1 MLRVMAQVLPR
12 EVLLVVASDLLL
24 GTVAMCLA
32 LWISGGPAA
41 LPVNVTPSQLNLV
54 LSLTVSFA
62 VAAGVLGL
70 YRSEAVGAFH
80 SLWIKALLAT
90 ILGLLLTTLLPATFR
105 RNFGNLPGGG
115 VAVLAVWLGCLM
127 ATRFAFTVV

>member
-1 MLRVMAQVLPR
+1 
-12 EVLLVVASDLLL
+12 
-24 GTVAMCLA
+24 
-32 LWISGGPAA
+32 
-41 LPVNVTPSQLNLV
+41 SQLNLV

-115 VAVLAVWLGCLM
+115 VAVLAVWLGCLL
-127 ATRFAFTVV
+127 ATRFAFTVVIRRRLFLRRIVVVASQDCAERFE